1 MTFGLVFTEP
11 DARGPEVR
19 RIERAL
25 SSASNARRP
34 STIILFVSGAAVRTI
49 FLPERYT
56 AMPGEVFTTAI
67 ASVPL
72 A

>member
-1 MTFGLVFTEP
+1 
-11 DARGPEVR
+11 
-19 RIERAL
+19 
-25 SSASNARRP
+25 
-34 STIILFVSGAAVRTI
+34 VRTI